1 MATPATRLAMQYRKF
16 GPNKQQVS
24 IIGQGTWYIERAAPR
39 QVALSFLT
47 HRPSVFAIPKASNPQ
62 HTEENAGAAR
72 LHLTEEELL
81 AIEQEFPLGPPRRGI
96 PTL

>member
-1 MATPATRLAMQYRKF
+1 MQRQIPERRLMTTDRAHSSGGRLLKQIADAHDAT
-16 GPNKQQVS
+16 
-24 IIGQGTWYIERAAPR
+24 PR

-81 AIEQEFPLGPPRRGI
+81 AIEQEFPLGPPRREI